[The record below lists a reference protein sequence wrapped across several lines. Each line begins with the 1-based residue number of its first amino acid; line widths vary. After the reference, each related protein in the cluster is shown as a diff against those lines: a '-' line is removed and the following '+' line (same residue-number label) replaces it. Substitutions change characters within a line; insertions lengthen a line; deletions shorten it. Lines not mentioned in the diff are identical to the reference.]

1 MKDKSKQ
8 TNLHFDSTLET
19 TPVYL
24 QSESDPCTD
33 SHRAQMRTGASG
45 LKRGLLKRTELHK
58 RPLTKR
64 VFKYLKPF
72 LHPSLNDFALT
83 KQRAF
88 LWNSPSWA
96 KTCEK
101 DPYDFPTKIFPLI
114 LTPVPDHYYQFL
126 MLPVMKQTPSFP
138 QNAHTFS
145 ASEDTDTIPDLKDH
159 PLSPTSTDGF
169 IHISHLKV
177 TIKCPKADISGPS
190 PQLCFSS

>member
-19 TPVYL
+19 PPVYL

-45 LKRGLLKRTELHK
+45 LKRGLLQRTELHK

-72 LHPSLNDFALT
+72 LHPLNDFALT
-83 KQRAF
+83 KQSAF

-114 LTPVPDHYYQFL
+114 LCHLDPSPRSL
-126 MLPVMKQTPSFP
+126 LP
-138 QNAHTFS
+138 
-145 ASEDTDTIPDLKDH
+145 IPDAPSDETN
-159 PLSPTSTDGF
+159 PIIPSEC
-169 IHISHLKV
+169 SHLL
-177 TIKCPKADISGPS
+177 S
-190 PQLCFSS
+190 Q